1 MGSQPFQNS
10 PDPTLAI
17 FYFIERYNAVLVKAS
32 LGAK

>member
-17 FYFIERYNAVLVKAS
+17 FSFIERYTAVLVKVS
-32 LGAK
+32 LTAK